1 MGAGGVEGLVV
12 ASGGARNSSR
22 GNLLGD
28 LVGDQDKVYRGVHAV
43 GDGSG
48 DIRVRLE
55 GVWIFWEEYG

>member
-1 MGAGGVEGLVV
+1 MV

-55 GVWIFWEEYG
+55 GVWIFWEVYG